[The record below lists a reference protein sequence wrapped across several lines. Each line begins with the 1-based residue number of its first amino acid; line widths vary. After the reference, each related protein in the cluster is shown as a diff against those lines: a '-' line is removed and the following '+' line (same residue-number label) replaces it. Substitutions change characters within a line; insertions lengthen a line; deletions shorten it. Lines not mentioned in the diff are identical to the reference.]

1 MISIRHSEEIKI
13 YRVERNVF
21 MGKLNKL
28 SPKEVF
34 NFFEELTTI
43 PRTSG
48 NEQQVSDYLVNFAK
62 QRDLDVFRDKA
73 LNVII
78 KKDGT
83 EGYEKSAPVII
94 QGHMDMVGEKTSAS
108 NHDFLKDPLELRI
121 VDDFIYA
128 TDTTLGGDDGIAVA
142 FGLAILDAKN
152 LKHPPI
158 ELLITTNE
166 ETGMNGASALT
177 AAHLFGKTLL
187 NIDSEEEG
195 VFLVSC
201 AGGLTSL
208 VTFDP
213 KFEDISGMVT
223 EVSVTNLKGGHSGME
238 IIKQRGNAIK
248 LLGRILSRLNEEIGI
263 RIVTIRGGAKHNA
276 ISREAYAT
284 IAFTAEN
291 ASEVSKI
298 INDMDSIFKSE
309 YRVEDPSVK
318 VGYKKASGKKM
329 MLSDNSNNIIKYIL
343 TVPDGIQTMSSDIKG
358 LVESSLNLG
367 VMEHKGAKVEFT
379 HCVRSSVRSKKV
391 EIAQII
397 SALGSLTG
405 AVVKNSGDYPEW
417 QYDEDSRIRK
427 SAMETYKSLFK
438 KEPEISAI
446 HAGLECG
453 LLKKILPDTDMI
465 SFGPNLFDVHTPEE
479 HVSISSVERTYKF
492 LTALLENIK

>member
-1 MISIRHSEEIKI
+1 MS
-13 YRVERNVF
+13 V
-21 MGKLNKL
+21 LNKY

-34 NFFEELTTI
+34 TIFEELSSI

-48 NEQQVSDYLVNFAK
+48 NEKQVSNYLVDFAK
-62 QRDLDVFRDKA
+62 KRGLEVFQDEA

-78 KKDGT
+78 KKGGT
-83 EGYEKSAPVII
+83 KGYEKSAPVII
-94 QGHMDMVGEKTSAS
+94 QGHMDMVGEKTSNS
-108 NHDFLKDPLELRI
+108 HHDFLKDPLELRI

-142 FGLAILDAKN
+142 YGLAILDAKT

-177 AAHLFGKTLL
+177 AEHLSGKTML

-201 AGGLTSL
+201 AGGLTSY
-208 VTFDP
+208 VTFNP
-213 KFEDISGMVT
+213 KYEAVSGEVM
-223 EVSVTNLKGGHSGME
+223 EVSVTDLKGGHSGME
-238 IIKQRGNAIK
+238 IIKQRGNAVK
-248 LLGRILSRLNEEIGI
+248 LLGRVLNRLNEEIGI
-263 RIVTIRGGAKHNA
+263 RLVTLRGGAKHNA

-284 IAFTAEN
+284 IAFPKEK
-291 ASEVSKI
+291 ASKVSQI
-298 INDMDSIFKSE
+298 IKDMDSIFKVE
-309 YRVEDPSVK
+309 NIVEDPKVK
-318 VGYKKASGKKM
+318 VEIKKASGDKM
-329 MLSDNSNNIIKYIL
+329 MLSNNSNNIINYIL
-343 TVPDGIQTMSSDIKG
+343 TVPDGIQRMSSDIKG

-367 VMEHKGAKVEFT
+367 VLEQNGAKLEFT
-379 HCVRSSVRSKKV
+379 HSIRSSVKSKKL
-391 EIAQII
+391 EMAEII

-405 AVVKNSGDYPEW
+405 AVVNNTDSYPEW
-417 QYDEDSRIRK
+417 QYEQNSKIRK
-427 SAMETYKSLFK
+427 TAVETYKSLFK

-479 HVSISSVERTYKF
+479 HMSISSAERTYKF
-492 LTALLENIK
+492 LTTLLENMK